1 MTSPGLFESG
11 DAPVDMQMAAAAL
24 LADSKD
30 VKMMLR
36 VLARNLQ
43 STLADRVEV
52 TRSAGGLLHR
62 QTDEVRAVMVH
73 LGQDD
78 YVAELEGHGVRCT
91 VSRSSGGIRI
101 RNEEVAIEQWL
112 TRLLGALQ
120 VLAVEN
126 QSARAALQNV
136 IVGGSL

>member
-1 MTSPGLFESG
+1 MSSPGLFESG
-11 DAPVDMQMAAAAL
+11 DAPADMQMAAAAL

-36 VLARNLQ
+36 VLARTLQ
-43 STLADRVEV
+43 STLPERVEV
-52 TRSAGGLLHR
+52 TRPTGGLLHR
-62 QTDEVRAVMVH
+62 QSEEIKAVTAH

-101 RNEEVAIEQWL
+101 RNEEVPVEQWL
-112 TRLLGALQ
+112 TRLLDALQ

>member
-1 MTSPGLFESG
+1 MSSPGLFESG
-11 DAPVDMQMAAAAL
+11 DAPADMQMAAAAL

-36 VLARNLQ
+36 VLARTLQ
-43 STLADRVEV
+43 STLPERVEV
-52 TRSAGGLLHR
+52 TRPTGGLLHR
-62 QTDEVRAVMVH
+62 QSEEIKAVTAH

-78 YVAELEGHGVRCT
+78 YVAELEGHGVKCS
-91 VSRSSGGIRI
+91 VGRSSGGIRI
-101 RNEEVAIEQWL
+101 RNEEVPVEQWL
-112 TRLLGALQ
+112 TRLLDALQ